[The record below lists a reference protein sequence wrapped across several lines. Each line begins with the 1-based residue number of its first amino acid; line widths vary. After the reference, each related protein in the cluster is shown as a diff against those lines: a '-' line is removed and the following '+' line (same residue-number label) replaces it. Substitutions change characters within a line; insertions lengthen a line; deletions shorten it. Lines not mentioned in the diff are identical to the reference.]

1 MTISRT
7 SANAGSSQAPSPAEA
22 TFERDEWRL
31 LCRIHDLG
39 PDELARRALRVSFA
53 ERYAQFAETQ
63 ALMKLGGDA
72 RFDFEWFDC
81 LCGTLLLNVHASG
94 PTNDTARLLGLGS
107 FVNHAEDPNAQMI
120 DPNSASGLGGV
131 HMDASISLERK
142 HTGFVATRDIEAGEE
157 ITCSYPHPSA
167 LPEER
172 AAVLRQFLLDEG
184 G

>member
-1 MTISRT
+1 MAFAR
-7 SANAGSSQAPSPAEA
+7 ANPQPDLTAA
-22 TFERDEWRL
+22 WRL
-31 LCRIHDLG
+31 R
-39 PDELARRALRVSFA
+39 S
-53 ERYAQFAETQ
+53 
-63 ALMKLGGDA
+63 
-72 RFDFEWFDC
+72 
-81 LCGTLLLNVHASG
+81 
-94 PTNDTARLLGLGS
+94 
-107 FVNHAEDPNAQMI
+107 
-120 DPNSASGLGGV
+120 GV

>member
-1 MTISRT
+1 MAAAVPHS
-7 SANAGSSQAPSPAEA
+7 
-22 TFERDEWRL
+22 
-31 LCRIHDLG
+31 DLG

-81 LCGTLLLNVHASG
+81 LCGALLLNVHASG

-142 HTGFVATRDIEAGEE
+142 HTGFVARATSKPAG
-157 ITCSYPHPSA
+157 IARQVPTHA

-172 AAVLRQFLLDEG
+172 GPPPVPG
-184 G
+184 